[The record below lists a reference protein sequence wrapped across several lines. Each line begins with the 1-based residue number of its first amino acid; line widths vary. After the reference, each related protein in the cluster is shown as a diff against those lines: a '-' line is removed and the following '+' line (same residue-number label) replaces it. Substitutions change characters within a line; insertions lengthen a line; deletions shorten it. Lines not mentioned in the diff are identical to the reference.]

1 MADIRVFS
9 TNCSVKDQL
18 INEIKSGITRTAMF
32 NNSLLEIVDTGNSIT
47 RILFLVLFFCES
59 VKQYYDLINF
69 MPISK
74 LKVQS
79 VIGWEKIR
87 TAA

>member
-9 TNCSVKDQL
+9 TNCPVKDQL
-18 INEIKSGITRTAMF
+18 INEIKSGITRIAMF

-59 VKQYYDLINF
+59 VKRYYDLINF

-79 VIGWEKIR
+79 VIGWEKLR